1 MTDIHGERQLAEREL
16 EWLRDFISLHEGSNA
31 LQASREFAQRGDEAE
46 LERQLDAIWDAIVN
60 RIRACYHHDPVVGEE
75 AASLLKGSG
84 LFREVWSAIQA
95 SGQFPPEDDRIATV
109 ETFLA
114 LGAFVFALDDPDE
127 EEA

>member
-1 MTDIHGERQLAEREL
+1 MTDPEQRQLAEREL
-16 EWLRDFISLHEGSNA
+16 EWLRDFIALHEGSHS
-31 LQASREFAQRGDEAE
+31 LRASREFARVGDGAA

-60 RIRACYHHDPVVGEE
+60 RIRSCYHHDPVVGEE
-75 AASLLKGSG
+75 AASLLKRSG
-84 LFREVWSAIQA
+84 LLQEIWPVIQA
-95 SGQFPPEDDRIATV
+95 SGLFSGDDDRIATV